1 MPARPEVAGEQ
12 VQKARRRKQ
21 PGVKKIELDG
31 RAPCG
36 KWLRACHGNLHFQ
49 LDKGCA
55 GLYTHTPLMAS
66 QPTSYSIFGRAA
78 AAVNMQTGI
87 SFVAL
92 ISVRSAGQS
101 TLEAT
106 GSPPYSISCSII
118 SPRPAAQDMK
128 GPGMGMYI

>member
-55 GLYTHTPLMAS
+55 GLIHTP
-66 QPTSYSIFGRAA
+66 P
-78 AAVNMQTGI
+78 
-87 SFVAL
+87 
-92 ISVRSAGQS
+92 
-101 TLEAT
+101 
-106 GSPPYSISCSII
+106 
-118 SPRPAAQDMK
+118 
-128 GPGMGMYI
+128 